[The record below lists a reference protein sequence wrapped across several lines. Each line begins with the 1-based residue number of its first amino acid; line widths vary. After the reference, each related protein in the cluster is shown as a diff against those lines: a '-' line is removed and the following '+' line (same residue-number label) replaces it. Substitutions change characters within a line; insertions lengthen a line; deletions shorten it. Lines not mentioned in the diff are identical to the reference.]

1 MPPRAGT
8 PKATEEKKMFF
19 PPPRSGPEGSS
30 EPFGTAR
37 QEFLPHLPWDPERKQ
52 GGTSRTQTS
61 RIQKSCRHGRRPPV
75 QSWLTPVYTLP
86 LSAKMAG
93 LFPVVWKLKV
103 LSIRALGLEELDK
116 ERQTVRTISRVKELL
131 STF

>member
-1 MPPRAGT
+1 MFVNRNTSLMIIIPFFF
-8 PKATEEKKMFF
+8 KSEIFSKKNNIVLDFTNLF
-19 PPPRSGPEGSS
+19 NVWLNKRQLCSPAHFCLQSAVRSHI
-30 EPFGTAR
+30 TW
-37 QEFLPHLPWDPERKQ
+37 LPS
-52 GGTSRTQTS
+52 G
-61 RIQKSCRHGRRPPV
+61 